1 MIFIINAAYL
11 VESKDDLQLLKNYDQ
26 EQLLQLG
33 IRFPRVFALSSKQYL
48 MDKMSGAP
56 LNERMDNFETAFY
69 QFINDE
75 LPALAIQST
84 EWDKKRLYR
93 TIKSCRSGGDK

>member
-1 MIFIINAAYL
+1 MIRRPPRSTLFPYTTL
-11 VESKDDLQLLKNYDQ
+11 FRSYVQ

-33 IRFPRVFALSSKQYL
+33 IRFPRVFALSSKQAL

-84 EWDKKRLYR
+84 EWHINGAYR
-93 TIKSCRSGGDK
+93 ALLTYGEEAD